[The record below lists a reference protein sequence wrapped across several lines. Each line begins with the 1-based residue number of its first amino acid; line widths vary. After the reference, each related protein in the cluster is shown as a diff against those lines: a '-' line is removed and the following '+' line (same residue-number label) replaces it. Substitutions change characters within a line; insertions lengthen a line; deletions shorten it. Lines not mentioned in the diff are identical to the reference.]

1 MFYEGPHIWGEAKG
15 SRSSIIIIIIITITI
30 MSQKSGLKT
39 LSKAIMEQQ
48 GVADLG
54 N

>member
-1 MFYEGPHIWGEAKG
+1 MFYEGPHIWVEAKG
-15 SRSSIIIIIIITITI
+15 SHSIIIIIIIVTITI
-30 MSQKSGLKT
+30 MLQKSRLKT